1 MNEHE
6 YTLEKISYSKKEDCR
21 IIESV
26 LNGWF
31 QDPKTL
37 NFVSPNLTYP
47 FKFKDWISKNY
58 IENSKQKISIVIK
71 SKNWIVG
78 HISYSIEKNKVH
90 LFHLIID
97 KKFRGIGLANKMR
110 AYSLQSKG
118 LDTID
123 ADHNIGFLDD
133 ERDFN
138 IAAKILKLLKVNKVN
153 IITNNFTKVSSL
165 KKAGIKV
172 AKQINTK
179 PTINKFNKNYFKT
192 RVKKTGYGFKNLD

>member
-1 MNEHE
+1 MNEGE

-97 KKFRGIGLANKMR
+97 KKFRGIGLAK
-110 AYSLQSKG
+110 LLVTKV
-118 LDTID
+118 
-123 ADHNIGFLDD
+123 
-133 ERDFN
+133 ERDCFLKQKGEVSLN
-138 IAAKILKLLKVNKVN
+138 VFKKNKEAIDFYKKLGYIILK
-153 IITNNFTKVSSL
+153 
-165 KKAGIKV
+165 
-172 AKQINTK
+172 
-179 PTINKFNKNYFKT
+179 NKNSKT
-192 RVKKTGYGFKNLD
+192 IIMGKKL